1 MQIEN
6 LTNPNQE
13 PVDGDLIRYIYDSG
27 DIVEKHFVAETV
39 LTEEEKLQEKII
51 KERSWRD
58 KELNKTDY
66 IVPLTDYPQHA
77 DYLTYRQELR
87 GYPAQV
93 GFPNG
98 DRPVKP

>member
-27 DIVEKHFVAETV
+27 DVVEKHFVEETV

-51 KERSWRD
+51 KEKSWRNE
-58 KELNKTDY
+58 ELNKTDF

-77 DYLTYRQELR
+77 EYFTYRQELR
-87 GYPAQV
+87 DYPQQAD
-93 GFPNG
+93 FPNG
-98 DRPVKP
+98 SRPIKP